1 MQAQDD
7 VRDALARAADM
18 AAEAGNASVP
28 AAAAPPAEAPP
39 AEAAAAPP
47 AAISTPSS
55 PPVATPSDPAPKE
68 TAEPTATAPAAE
80 GYNKYRDF
88 ESQQSQLEPSP
99 LIVPEDVVKQL
110 LGALKNNDKP
120 SANAGLSTVL
130 RFSSPSNP
138 VTRGEPEVFFG
149 MMRNSQYSLLLGN
162 FDTFAIGESED
173 LGIMYG
179 VQTVAIEITLF
190 APTQKMM
197 ECGVDFSFME
207 STGTGDQSAVSLKW
221 QLSKDA
227 ESECWLSDTLFF
239 VPVKSKGST
248 MGELTEQAS
257 CRLAPK
263 KRPTALK
270 TNL

>member
-1 MQAQDD
+1 MRSSRRTSVRMQAQDD
-7 VRDALARAADM
+7 VRDVLARAADM

-47 AAISTPSS
+47 
-55 PPVATPSDPAPKE
+55 VAKPSDPAPKE

-248 MGELTEQAS
+248 MEELTEQAS

-263 KRPTALK
+263 RDLSR
-270 TNL
+270 